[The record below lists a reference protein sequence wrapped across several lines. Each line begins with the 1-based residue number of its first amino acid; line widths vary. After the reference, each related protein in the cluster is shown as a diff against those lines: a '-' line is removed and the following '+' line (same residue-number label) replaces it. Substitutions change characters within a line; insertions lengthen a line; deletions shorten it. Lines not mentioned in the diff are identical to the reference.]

1 MHIFQLE
8 RFSQQTAAT
17 GPINL
22 NPQQEIELQPLNDNK
37 DIEEEINIGCYA
49 CSGVRFLIS
58 KVTCNSYCP
67 ENGSC
72 HACTIY
78 Y

>member
-22 NPQQEIELQPLNDNK
+22 DPQQETELQPLNAENEVED
-37 DIEEEINIGCYA
+37 EISVGCHA
-49 CSGVRFLIS
+49 CSGVRFLLS

-72 HACTIY
+72 HACTSY
-78 Y
+78 